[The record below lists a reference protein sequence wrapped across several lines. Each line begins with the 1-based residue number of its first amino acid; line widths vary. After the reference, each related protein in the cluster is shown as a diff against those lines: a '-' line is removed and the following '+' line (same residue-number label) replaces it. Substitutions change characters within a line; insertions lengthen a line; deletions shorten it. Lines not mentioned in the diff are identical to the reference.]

1 MKQSILSTLL
11 VALSILCGA
20 NASAAAP
27 EIQHLEPAFWWVG
40 MHNPELQILL
50 HGPGISTAR
59 VEVDYPGVTLHETVQ
74 VESPNYLFL
83 YLTLDADIKPGQMT
97 IRVTQGKRTKVIS
110 YPLLERNA
118 KVGAQGFDSHDV
130 MYLITPDRFSDGDVA
145 NNLPEAKVDRT
156 NAWVRHGGDIRGV
169 INHLDYLSDLGI
181 TSVWLNPV
189 VSNAPHI
196 YHGYAINDFYN
207 IDPCYGTL
215 DEYIEFVDKTHDH
228 GMKVVMDMIFNHCGG
243 DHWWMNDLPTSD
255 WLNNHNQ
262 YVGCNHNK
270 WTVVDPYASPSE
282 KRGFHDGWFSD
293 YMPDLNGSNRHLAT
307 YLIQNSIWWIEYT
320 RIDGIRQDTHPYA
333 DPQFMSRW
341 CKAINDE
348 YPQFNIVGET
358 WYPVSPAFTA
368 WWQKGSTLSPDYE
381 SNLKTVMDF
390 NLMFVSQTA
399 FDDVSK
405 QNEQHSTGL
414 FKIYESLAQ
423 DFLYAD
429 PNQLLVFL
437 DNHDVSRFNHQGD
450 RGLSKFKQGM
460 AFLMTTRGI
469 PQIYYG
475 CELMMHGEKSEGDG
489 FIRKDFPGGFAGD
502 QRDAFTAAGRTAD
515 ENAAHDYLQRLL
527 KWRRQCP
534 AVTEGSLMHYIPDND
549 NGCYVY
555 ARTKGQ
561 QTILVVLNGSDSDQC
576 LDLARYA
583 DILQGR
589 TSGTDVITGAP
600 LNFASGLP
608 IEARGT
614 LILDLTK

>member
-1 MKQSILSTLL
+1 MKQTFLSAIMATLFWL
-11 VALSILCGA
+11 LKAQLL
-20 NASAAAP
+20 AAP
-27 EIQHLEPAFWWVG
+27 IEVQHLEPAFWWAG
-40 MHNPELQILL
+40 MHNPELQIML
-50 HGPGISTAR
+50 HGKDISTAQ
-59 VEVDYPGVTLHETVQ
+59 VEIEYPGVTLKESVS
-74 VESPNYLFL
+74 VENPNYLFL
-83 YLTLDADIKPGQMT
+83 YLNLDPQVKPGQMQ
-97 IRVTQGKRTKVIS
+97 IKLTQGRKSKWIS
-110 YPLLERNA
+110 YTLLPRNQ
-118 KVGAQGFDSHDV
+118 KTGAQGFDSHDV
-130 MYLITPDRFSDGDVA
+130 MYLITPDRFSDGDLS
-145 NNLPEAKVDRT
+145 NNLPEAKVDRS
-156 NAWVRHGGDIRGV
+156 NAWVRHGGDVRGV
-169 INHLDYLSDLGI
+169 INHLDYLSELGI

-215 DEYIEFVDKTHDH
+215 DEYIEFVDETHKRD
-228 GMKVVMDMIFNHCGG
+228 MKVVMDMIFNHCGA
-243 DHWWMNDLPTSD
+243 DHWWMQDLPTSD
-255 WLNNHNQ
+255 WLNNHNE
-262 YVGCNHNK
+262 YIGCNHNK

-282 KRGFHDGWFSD
+282 KRGFHDGWFSN
-293 YMPDLNGSNRHLAT
+293 YMPDLNGSNRNLST
-307 YLIQNSIWWIEYT
+307 YLIQNSIWWIEHT

-348 YPQFNIVGET
+348 YPSFNIVGET

-368 WWQKGSTLSPDYE
+368 WWQKGSKLSPAYE

-405 QNEQHSTGL
+405 QDEQHSKGL

-423 DFLYAD
+423 DFLYED
-429 PNQLLVFL
+429 PNQLLIFL

-450 RGLSKFKQGM
+450 RGLSKFQQGM

-502 QRDAFTAAGRTAD
+502 SRDAFTAAGRTAE

-527 KWRRQCP
+527 QWRKHCT
-534 AVTEGSLMHYIPDND
+534 AVTEGSLMHFIPDND

-555 ARTKGQ
+555 ARSKDEQ
-561 QTILVVLNGSDSDQC
+561 IVLVVLNGSDAAQH
-576 LDLARYA
+576 LDVARYA
-583 DILQGR
+583 DAMQGR
-589 TSGTDVITGAP
+589 TAGTNVLTGERID
-600 LNFASGLP
+600 LSKTID

-614 LILDLTK
+614 LILELTK